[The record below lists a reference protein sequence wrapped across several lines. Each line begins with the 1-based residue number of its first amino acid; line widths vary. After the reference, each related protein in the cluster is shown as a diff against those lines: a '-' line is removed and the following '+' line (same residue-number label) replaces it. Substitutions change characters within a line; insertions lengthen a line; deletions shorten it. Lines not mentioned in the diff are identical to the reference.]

1 LQRKIGEI
9 FGNFFERISPKKFAR
24 KKHSGPEQ
32 LQSERSYN
40 FGQSHPH
47 QQLGRGIPQSKNS
60 TSFWRWHLIRF
71 AMALS
76 PSIAPIPLSLLL
88 LFVRGYIDEQF

>member
-1 LQRKIGEI
+1 LGKILD
-9 FGNFFERISPKKFAR
+9 FFERISPKNFAR

-32 LQSERSYN
+32 LQSERPYN

-47 QQLGRGIPQSKNS
+47 QQLGRGMPPIKK
-60 TSFWRWHLIRF
+60 FHLIL
-71 AMALS
+71 ALAPHPLCHGPLS
-76 PSIAPIPLSLLL
+76 PSLAPIPLSLLS